1 MEPATDPPT
10 DRWHAIRSRQRELIT
25 DAVIA
30 AVTGHPQETVTVS
43 TVASIARISRKTF
56 YKYFRSLDEAM
67 AFAAEAALRGI
78 GLPAPE
84 TLHGQTGME
93 RFLATIEGMMLSGL
107 AQPELLRF
115 LSHFDFAF
123 RGNLAPEVERSFSLT
138 VEKLYQGV
146 GETFLEGQ
154 RDGSIRA
161 DLDPVLT
168 VATAGNAA
176 LGLVQRIV
184 SFPLDAELE
193 AIARLELEAWGNLL
207 APVEGGVPSR

>member
-1 MEPATDPPT
+1 
-10 DRWHAIRSRQRELIT
+10 
-25 DAVIA
+25 
-30 AVTGHPQETVTVS
+30 
-43 TVASIARISRKTF
+43 
-56 YKYFRSLDEAM
+56 
-67 AFAAEAALRGI
+67 
-78 GLPAPE
+78 
-84 TLHGQTGME
+84 
-93 RFLATIEGMMLSGL
+93 MMLSGL

-123 RGNLAPEVERSFSLT
+123 RATLRLRWRGRSQLS

-193 AIARLELEAWGNLL
+193 AIARLELEAWRNLL
-207 APVEGGVPSR
+207 APVEAAPPSR

>member
-1 MEPATDPPT
+1 
-10 DRWHAIRSRQRELIT
+10 
-25 DAVIA
+25 
-30 AVTGHPQETVTVS
+30 
-43 TVASIARISRKTF
+43 
-56 YKYFRSLDEAM
+56 
-67 AFAAEAALRGI
+67 
-78 GLPAPE
+78 
-84 TLHGQTGME
+84 ME